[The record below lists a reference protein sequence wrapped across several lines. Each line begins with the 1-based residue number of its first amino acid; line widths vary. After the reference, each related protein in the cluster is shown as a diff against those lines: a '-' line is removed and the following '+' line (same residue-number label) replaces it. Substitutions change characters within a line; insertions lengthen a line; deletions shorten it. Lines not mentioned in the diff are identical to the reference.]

1 MASKMASCIENT
13 SESQRIIF
21 ELPDGSSD
29 SWSNWSDY
37 SVEDSGNNSESDLS
51 ATPGMVINRE
61 QASTSTATSRQVLG
75 GRCCKQQTA
84 AQQNPSV
91 QRSVINER
99 FRVQY
104 PKFRGPEHGQ
114 V

>member
-1 MASKMASCIENT
+1 MVY
-13 SESQRIIF
+13 SES
-21 ELPDGSSD
+21 E
-29 SWSNWSDY
+29 
-37 SVEDSGNNSESDLS
+37 LS
-51 ATPGMVINRE
+51 AMPGMVINRE

-84 AQQNPSV
+84 AQQKPSV

-99 FRVQY
+99 FQY
-104 PKFRGPEHGQ
+104 PEYRGPEHGQ

>member
-1 MASKMASCIENT
+1 MAY
-13 SESQRIIF
+13 
-21 ELPDGSSD
+21 
-29 SWSNWSDY
+29 WSDY
-37 SVEDSGNNSESDLS
+37 SVEDSGNNSESELS

-61 QASTSTATSRQVLG
+61 QASTSTATSHQVLG

-91 QRSVINER
+91 QWSVINER
-99 FRVQY
+99 FWVQY
-104 PKFRGPEHGQ
+104 PEFRGPEHGQ